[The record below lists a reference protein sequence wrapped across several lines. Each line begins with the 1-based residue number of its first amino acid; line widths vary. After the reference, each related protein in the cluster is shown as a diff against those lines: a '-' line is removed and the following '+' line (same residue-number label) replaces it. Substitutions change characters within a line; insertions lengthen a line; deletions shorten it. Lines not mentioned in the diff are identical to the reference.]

1 MSDNAVIY
9 ARYSSHSQTE
19 QSIEGQI
26 AAARQYAEAKGYNVI
41 REYIDRAKTGRNDN
55 RAEFQRMLSDTAK
68 RQFDIIICWKV
79 DRFGRSREEI
89 TFNKYKCKK
98 NGVKVEYVAEQLSNT
113 PESVILESVLEG
125 MAEYYSLQLSQN
137 IHRGQLESAKKC
149 HCLGG
154 PKPLGLR
161 SDPETKR
168 YVIDEKT
175 APIVRLIFDRAVKG
189 HTIEQIIRELNGMGL
204 KTSKGVPFTQNSI
217 YSVLKNEKYIGVYDY
232 KGIRVEDGIPAIID
246 RESYTK
252 AQENMKINKRAPAH
266 RWTQA
271 EYILSDKLFCGKC
284 GSPMVGESGWGK
296 CNEKYT
302 YYTCMNRRKKHTCD
316 KSPVRQQWIEGLVI
330 MEVVKLLKDDELMQF
345 IIDGTWEYYQRNDE
359 SKQKRDAIQR
369 QLTDTEASIAGLMK
383 ALEAGAVSETL
394 ITRLNSLEDQKK
406 DLQATIANIGL
417 EGGLKLTRDH
427 IEYFLLQFR
436 KMDYEDPEV
445 QKRLIKTFVNSVFV
459 FDDELTITFNYS
471 GNDSTITLKDLKE
484 KGSEGFGQCLQCS
497 TIANTSEHRIR
508 WLRHV
513 FALTVKIRD
522 GR

>member
-26 AAARQYAEAKGYNVI
+26 ASARQYAEAKGYNLV

-68 RQFDIIICWKV
+68 RQFNVIICWKV

-98 NGVKVEYVAEQLSNT
+98 NGVRVEYVAERLSDT

-149 HCLGG
+149 HTLGG
-154 PKPLGLR
+154 PKPLGLK

-175 APIVRLIFDRAVKG
+175 APIVRLIFDRAVQG
-189 HTIEQIIRELNGMGL
+189 STIEQIVRELNKMGL

-217 YSVLKNEKYIGVYDY
+217 YSVLKNEKYVGVYEY

-252 AQENMKINKRAPAH
+252 AQENMKVNKRKPAH
-266 RWTQA
+266 KWVNA
-271 EYILSDKLFCGKC
+271 EYILTDKIFCGKC
-284 GSPMVGESGWGK
+284 GSPMMGESGWGK
-296 CNEKYT
+296 CGGKYT
-302 YYTCMNRRKKHTCD
+302 YYTCFNKRKKHTCD
-316 KSPVRQQWIEGLVI
+316 KAPVRQEWIEQLVI
-330 MEVVKLLKDDELMQF
+330 DEVVKLLQDDELMQF
-345 IIDGTWEYYQRNDE
+345 IIDGTWEYYQANDE
-359 SKQKRDAIQR
+359 SKQKRAAIQR
-369 QLTDTEASIAGLMK
+369 QLTDTEAGIAGLLK
-383 ALEAGAVSETL
+383 AFEAGAVSDSL
-394 ITRLNSLEDQKK
+394 IERLNSLEGQKK
-406 DLQATIANIGL
+406 DLQATLANIGL
-417 EGGLKLTRDH
+417 DKGLQVTRDH

-436 KMDYEDPEV
+436 KMDYRDPEV

-471 GNDSTITLKDLKE
+471 GNDNTITLRDLKDKDAGE
-484 KGSEGFGQCLQCS
+484 FGKCLLCS
-497 TIANTSEHRIR
+497 TSANTSEPQIR
-508 WLRHV
+508 WIKNV
-513 FALTVKIRD
+513 FAITVKIRD

>member
-98 NGVKVEYVAEQLSNT
+98 NGVRVEYVAEQLSNT

-189 HTIEQIIRELNGMGL
+189 HTIKQIIRELNSMGL
-204 KTSKGVPFTQNSI
+204 KTSKGVSFTQNSI
-217 YSVLKNEKYIGVYDY
+217 YSVLKNEKYIGVYEY

-252 AQENMKINKRAPAH
+252 AQENMKINKRKPAH
-266 RWTQA
+266 KWVHA
-271 EYILSDKLFCGKC
+271 EYILTDKLFCGKC
-284 GSPMVGESGWGK
+284 GAPMMGESGRGK
-296 CNEKYT
+296 HGEMHT
-302 YYTCMNRRKKHTCD
+302 YYTCIGRRKKHNCN
-316 KSPVRQQWIEGLVI
+316 KSPVRQEWIEQLVI
-330 MEVVKLLKDDELMQF
+330 YEVVKLLQDDELMQF
-345 IIDGTWEYYQRNDE
+345 IIDGTWEYYQANDE
-359 SKQKRDAIQR
+359 SKQKRAAIQR
-369 QLTDTEASIAGLMK
+369 QLTDTETGISGLLK
-383 ALEAGAVSETL
+383 AFEAGAVSDSL
-394 ITRLNSLEDQKK
+394 IERLNSLEGQKK
-406 DLQATIANIGL
+406 DLQSTLANIGID
-417 EGGLKLTRDH
+417 GGLHITRDH

-436 KMDYEDPEV
+436 KMDYQDPDV
-445 QKRLIKTFVNSVFV
+445 QKRLIRTFVNSVFV

-471 GNDSTITLKDLKE
+471 GNDNTITLKDLKD
-484 KGSEGFGQCLQCS
+484 KGASGFGKCLLCS
-497 TIANTSEHRIR
+497 TLTNTSEPRIR
-508 WLRHV
+508 WFKNV